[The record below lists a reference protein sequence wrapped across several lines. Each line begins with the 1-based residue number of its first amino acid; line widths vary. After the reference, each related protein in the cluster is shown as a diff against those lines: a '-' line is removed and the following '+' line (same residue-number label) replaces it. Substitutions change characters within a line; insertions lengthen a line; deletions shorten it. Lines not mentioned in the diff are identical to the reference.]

1 MTNRVACN
9 SSSFFLYARQGSIM
23 DVLKMYLVY
32 LDYPESLLPFE
43 KSLAV
48 CFVQLQESTTEGN
61 CDGQKFTGSQLWM
74 TDSPRAM
81 GHF

>member
-48 CFVQLQESTTEGN
+48 LVCFVQLQESTTE
-61 CDGQKFTGSQLWM
+61 
-74 TDSPRAM
+74 RVIVM
-81 GHF
+81 GRSLLAHSSG